1 MEKMDCTI
9 SSRTKWENI
18 YQSYIDRNDKEPRM
32 VCVYVKD
39 KELPIITMHIFSKEQ
54 AIREAETLDYYHVKN
69 GCKGSI
75 VMFKDKTFVPTV
87 EKPVLRTSY

>member
-1 MEKMDCTI
+1 MEKMDCKT

-18 YQSYIDRNDKEPRM
+18 YQSYVDRNDKEPRM

-39 KELPIITMHIFSKEQ
+39 KELPILTLHIFSKEQ
-54 AIREAETLDYYHVKN
+54 AIREAETLDDCYVQK
-69 GCKGSI
+69 GCDSSI
-75 VMFKDKTFVPTV
+75 VMFKDKTFVPTL